1 MFIRYH
7 RDKNGKLVQQAVV
20 YTEKEHGIARDAIDS
35 DAIKVIE
42 RLKEAGFKAFIVG
55 GAVRDLL
62 RGKTPKD
69 FDLVTDAIPARI
81 KKLFRNSRII
91 GRRFR
96 LVHIY
101 YGDTI
106 FEVSTF
112 RSIVNGSVGN
122 EFGTIDED
130 VMRRDFTINALYFD
144 PIENIVVDYV
154 GGFND
159 VREGFLKPIIP
170 LADIFVEDPVR
181 MVRGIKY
188 AITASCSIPPNVQ
201 KQIRK
206 DAQMLAGVSPSR
218 MTEEFFKI
226 LASGKSAEIIQSL
239 CHFKLFEYFVP
250 RIWEKMEASDG
261 YRRALFADLIALD
274 AQNINLA
281 RTLLQDESA
290 EAANQGKKSISVLLS
305 YLLKGYVSEHISSLK
320 LEGSG
325 GMPPSEV
332 FRTALLDAR
341 AALMPL
347 NPPRVELEAAM
358 LMIFK
363 NLGISPLRKPE
374 RKRRSRKPVSRQGE
388 RLLADKEQH

>member
-1 MFIRYH
+1 VFIRYH

-20 YTEKEHGIARDAIDS
+20 YTEKEHGIARDAIDA

-62 RGKTPKD
+62 RGKNPKD

-81 KKLFRNSRII
+81 KKIFRNSRII

-101 YGDTI
+101 FGDKI

-130 VMRRDFTINALYFD
+130 VLRRDFTINALYFD
-144 PIENIVVDYV
+144 PIENIIVDYV
-154 GGFND
+154 GGFED
-159 VREGFLKPIIP
+159 VREGILKPIIP
-170 LADIFVEDPVR
+170 LGDIFAEDPVR

-188 AITASCSIPPNVQ
+188 AIAANCVIPPNVQ

-206 DAQMLAGVSPSR
+206 DSQMLAGVSASR

-239 CHFKLFEYFVP
+239 CNFRLFEYFVP
-250 RIWEKMEASDG
+250 HIWARMEASPE
-261 YRRALFADLIALD
+261 YREALLADLAALD
-274 AQNINLA
+274 AQNVSLA

-290 EAANQGKKSISVLLS
+290 EALNQEKKSVSVLLS
-305 YLLKGYVSEHISSLK
+305 YLLKRYVSEKLASLK
-320 LEGSG
+320 SDGTGEL
-325 GMPPSEV
+325 PPSEV
-332 FRTALLDAR
+332 FRASLLDAR
-341 AALMPL
+341 AFVMPM

-358 LMIFK
+358 MMIFK

-374 RKRRSRKPVSRQGE
+374 RKRRSWKPVSKQGE
-388 RLLADKEQH
+388 RLLADKEQR

>member
-7 RDKNGKLVQQAVV
+7 RDKNGKLVQQAIV
-20 YTEKEHGIARDAIDS
+20 YTEKEHGIASDAIDT

-42 RLKEAGFKAFIVG
+42 RLKEAGYKAFIVG

-62 RGKTPKD
+62 RGKKPKD

-101 YGDTI
+101 FGDKI

-144 PIENIVVDYV
+144 PIENIIVDYV

-159 VREGFLKPIIP
+159 VREGILKPIIP
-170 LADIFVEDPVR
+170 LADIFAEDPVR

-188 AITASCSIPPNVQ
+188 AITANCVIPPNVQ

-218 MTEEFFKI
+218 MTEEFLKYSHRANRRKSFNRSVISGFSSI
-226 LASGKSAEIIQSL
+226 L
-239 CHFKLFEYFVP
+239 C
-250 RIWEKMEASDG
+250 RIS
-261 YRRALFADLIALD
+261 
-274 AQNINLA
+274 
-281 RTLLQDESA
+281 
-290 EAANQGKKSISVLLS
+290 
-305 YLLKGYVSEHISSLK
+305 
-320 LEGSG
+320 GSG
-325 GMPPSEV
+325 WK
-332 FRTALLDAR
+332 L
-341 AALMPL
+341 
-347 NPPRVELEAAM
+347 
-358 LMIFK
+358 
-363 NLGISPLRKPE
+363 
-374 RKRRSRKPVSRQGE
+374 
-388 RLLADKEQH
+388 

>member
-7 RDKNGKLVQQAVV
+7 RDKNGKLIQQAVV
-20 YTEKEHGIARDAIDS
+20 YTEREHGIAQDAIDA

-55 GAVRDLL
+55 GAVRDLV
-62 RGKTPKD
+62 RGKNPKD

-101 YGDTI
+101 FGDKI

-112 RSIVNGSVGN
+112 RSIINGSVGN

-144 PIENIVVDYV
+144 PIENILVDYV
-154 GGFND
+154 GGFED
-159 VREGFLKPIIP
+159 VRQGILKPIIP
-170 LADIFVEDPVR
+170 LGDIFVEDPVR

-188 AITASCSIPPNVQ
+188 AITANCVIPPNVQ
-201 KQIRK
+201 KQIKK

-239 CHFKLFEYFVP
+239 CNFKLFEYFVP
-250 RIWEKMEASDG
+250 HIWERMETSPD
-261 YRRALFADLIALD
+261 YRKALLADLAALD
-274 AQNINLA
+274 AQNVSLT

-290 EAANQGKKSISVLLS
+290 EAFHQEKKSISVLLS
-305 YLLKGYVSEHISSLK
+305 YLLKRYVSEKLASLK
-320 LEGSG
+320 SDGTGEL
-325 GMPPSEV
+325 PPSEV
-332 FRTALLDAR
+332 FRASLLDAR
-341 AALMPL
+341 TFVMPM

-358 LMIFK
+358 IMIFK

-374 RKRRSRKPVSRQGE
+374 RKRRSRKLVSKQGE
-388 RLLADKEQH
+388 RLLADKEQR